1 MKSCP
6 YPVAQLLPHAAPM
19 LLLDEA
25 IAYDEDTIQ
34 TGVTVRQES
43 IFFRAGRG
51 IPAHVALEWMAQT
64 CGAYIGVVAI
74 QQQRPVRI
82 GYLLGTR
89 DFQCSRAW
97 FGPGER
103 LRLHARL
110 LFRDDEMGVFDCR
123 VTEAATDLDLA
134 HAQLTVYQPAEGGLV
149 PKAGGPKGVPT

>member
-1 MKSCP
+1 VKPCL

-25 IAYDEDTIQ
+25 IAYGDDAIQ
-34 TGVTVRQES
+34 TGVTVRPES

-64 CGAYIGVVAI
+64 CGAYIGVVAL
-74 QQQRPVRI
+74 QQQQPVRI

-89 DFQCSRAW
+89 DFQCGRAW
-97 FGPGER
+97 FSLGEH
-103 LRLHARL
+103 LHVHARL

-123 VTEAATDLDLA
+123 VAESATDFDLA
-134 HAQLTVYQPAEGGLV
+134 RAQLTVYQPAEGGLV
-149 PKAGGPKGVPT
+149 PKAGGSQGVPT